1 MNSGRAPT
9 FDIPVPQAG
18 PSGVAPTALR
28 AQVDARP
35 TVRGKF
41 LFVGEEKLW
50 VRGVT
55 YGTFRPDADG
65 HLLPKPAQVKQ
76 DFERMAENGINAVR
90 TYTLPPRWLL
100 DLAQEHGLRVMVGLW
115 WEQFVTFLDEP
126 DRRRNIERTV
136 RSAVRSLA
144 GHPALLCYSIGNEI
158 PQSLVRWH
166 GAKRIERFLYRL
178 YRIAKS
184 EDPTALVTY
193 VNFPTTE
200 YLRLPF
206 LDFVCFNVY
215 LESRDKL
222 DAYLARLH
230 NLCDDRPL
238 LIAEIG
244 LDSRRHGEERQAE
257 SIGWQVQSAMESG
270 CCGTFVFGWT
280 DDWFCG
286 GFDIEDW
293 DFGLTRRDR
302 TPKPALA
309 AVQRAYAENPFAH
322 IDSWPKISV
331 VVCSFNGSATI
342 RDTMEALQKLDYPDY
357 EVIVVNDGSTDRTP
371 QIVAAYPFELISSEN
386 RGLSSARNTGCA
398 AAHGDIVAYTDDDAY
413 PDPHWLRYLALAF
426 RNSAGTGAADSPR
439 GFVGVGGPNLPPPG
453 DGSIA
458 DCVAN
463 APGGPVQVLLDD
475 RVAEHIPGC
484 NMAFRRAALREIQ
497 GFDPIYRAAGDDVD
511 LCWRLQENGGVI
523 GFAPAA
529 VVWHHRRNS
538 VRTYWKQQRGYGKAE
553 ALLEAKWPQRYN
565 AAGHVTWRGQLYGR
579 GFTLS
584 LGALGGR
591 IYRGVWG
598 TAPFQSLYQR
608 TPSTFLQLPL
618 MPEWTMVVGLLA
630 GLALLGI
637 EWRPLLLLLPF
648 LAVAVGLCIGQAALS
663 AARSKFTT
671 RPLTMFMRL
680 RLFALTM
687 FLHLL
692 QPMARLVGRL
702 RHGLTPWRRRG
713 TEQRLW
719 RLQQQD
725 SDWRETWKAPIE
737 RLEAMHAALL
747 GAGSIVCRGGEYDDW
762 DLEVRGG
769 LFGGARVRFAV
780 EEHGAGKQMLRFRAW
795 MRPSTRVLA
804 LAGSIAVV
812 ALLAAKDGAPVS
824 AVGLMLL
831 ALWLTTGAVSDA
843 ARAQAALAAARA
855 AAVQR

>member
-1 MNSGRAPT
+1 MSFGGAPT
-9 FDIPVPQAG
+9 FDIPASQAG
-18 PSGVAPTALR
+18 SSGVATAAPR
-28 AQVDARP
+28 AKVDVRP

-41 LFVGEEKLW
+41 LFVGDEKLW

-65 HLLPKPAQVKQ
+65 QLLPDPEQVKQ
-76 DFERMAENGINAVR
+76 DFEHMAQNGINAVR
-90 TYTLPPRWLL
+90 TYTPPARWLL
-100 DLAQEHGLRVMVGLW
+100 DLAQEQGLRVMVGLS
-115 WEQFVTFLDEP
+115 WEQYVTFLDQP
-126 DRRRNIERTV
+126 GRQRSIERTV

-166 GAKRIERFLYRL
+166 GAKQIEKFLHRL
-178 YRIAKS
+178 YRIVKR

-193 VNFPTTE
+193 ANFPTTE

-206 LDFVCFNVY
+206 LDVVCFNVY
-215 LESRDKL
+215 LESREKL

-244 LDSRRHGEERQAE
+244 LDSRRNGEERQAE
-257 SIGWQVQSAMESG
+257 SIGWQVQSAIESG
-270 CCGTFVFGWT
+270 CCGTFVFAWT
-280 DDWFCG
+280 DEWFRG

-293 DFGLTRRDR
+293 DFGLVRRDR
-302 TPKPALA
+302 TPKPALT
-309 AVQRAYAENPFAH
+309 AVQRVYADPFAH
-322 IDSWPKISV
+322 IGAWPKISV

-371 QIVAAYPFELISSEN
+371 QIVSEYPFELISTEN
-386 RGLSSARNTGCA
+386 RGLSNARNTGCA

-426 RNSAGTGAADSPR
+426 RNSEGSAGCPR

-453 DGSIA
+453 DGTIA
-458 DCVAN
+458 DGVAN

-511 LCWRLQENGGVI
+511 LCWRLQENGGII
-523 GFAPAA
+523 GFAHAA

-584 LGALGGR
+584 LGALSSR

-618 MPEWTMVVGLLA
+618 MPEWILLVGSIA
-630 GLALLGI
+630 AATLLGI
-637 EWRPLLLLLPF
+637 EWRPLLGLLPL
-648 LAVAVGLCIGQAALS
+648 LAVAAGLCIGQAALS
-663 AARSKFTT
+663 ASRSKFTT
-671 RPLTMFMRL
+671 RPLTPVMHL
-680 RLFALTM
+680 RLFTLTM
-687 FLHLL
+687 FLHLM

-702 RHGLTPWRRRG
+702 RHGLVPWRCRG
-713 TEQRLW
+713 TAQRLW
-719 RLQQQD
+719 RARLDD
-725 SDWRETWKAPIE
+725 SAWREAWKSPVE

-747 GAGSIVCRGGEYDDW
+747 GAGSVARRGGEYDDW

-769 LFGGARVRFAV
+769 ACGSARLRFAV

-795 MRPSTRVLA
+795 MRPSARVFVLA
-804 LAGSIAVV
+804 NSVAAIALV
-812 ALLAAKDGAPVS
+812 ALVDGASVS
-824 AVGLMLL
+824 AVTLGLL
-831 ALWLTTGAVSDA
+831 AITLTAWALRDA
-843 ARAQAALAAARA
+843 ARAQAALAAARV
-855 AAVQR
+855 AAVEE